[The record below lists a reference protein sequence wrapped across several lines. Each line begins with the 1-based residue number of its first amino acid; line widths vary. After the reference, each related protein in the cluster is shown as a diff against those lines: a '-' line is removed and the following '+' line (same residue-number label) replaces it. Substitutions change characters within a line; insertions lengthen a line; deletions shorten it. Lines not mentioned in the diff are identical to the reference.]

1 MEYHEAAE
9 IARKNPGAVLT
20 RDGSGS
26 FYYPAPQWNYGQRCG
41 QQHRDRWPC
50 RPVNLGVGHQS
61 ISFELQVALDF
72 E

>member
-26 FYYPAPQWNYGQRCG
+26 FIVRLLNRTM
-41 QQHRDRWPC
+41 
-50 RPVNLGVGHQS
+50 VS
-61 ISFELQVALDF
+61 VADNNTAIDGLAGR
-72 E
+72 